1 MFSKYMCIKL
11 RKSKKKNLKKSAIY
25 LRTILSMI
33 NQLKKKDVR
42 VKPNQTFG
50 KNPKSFQI
58 SNYLNEMVSADSLWF
73 TKRTTVCKMTFYT
86 SLEVMLCL
94 VVLMYVSVLQTGKKM
109 LKTYLIKFNFI
120 LIVLKYNNYKNMDNN
135 MQTK

>member
-11 RKSKKKNLKKSAIY
+11 RKSKKKFKKICD
-25 LRTILSMI
+25 LSKNNFKHDKSI
-33 NQLKKKDVR
+33 EKKDVR

>member
-11 RKSKKKNLKKSAIY
+11 RKSKKKIKKNLRSKNNFKHDKSIE
-25 LRTILSMI
+25 
-33 NQLKKKDVR
+33 KKDVR

>member
-11 RKSKKKNLKKSAIY
+11 RKSKKKIKKNLRSKNNFKHDKSIE
-25 LRTILSMI
+25 
-33 NQLKKKDVR
+33 KKDVR

-120 LIVLKYNNYKNMDNN
+120 LIVLKYNNYKNMDN
-135 MQTK
+135 